1 MYIFKSDPS
10 DGSDDSLL
18 KSSKASLSTS
28 ASSEALLARL
38 QAPVVPAQIATL
50 STPLPAGIIL
60 ANLVDSTALAGVI
73 STIGQPANQPLMNAA
88 SNKAAEVAQANS
100 QEKLGQDMLSLLAN
114 TVSNPLPILSLAE
127 VAVGQA
133 HVALPPELA
142 KPIEAPLAT
151 VNADLL
157 VTDLSILPPGEPVM
171 ITKLSE
177 GKTAVTVIAQAEG
190 NVRIADF
197 KYTEAVSETFINTG
211 LGTLTV
217 TTPATNVSSLSLS
230 GNVEFVATGIEV
242 TSGITVSGGLNSSNV
257 TLFIT
262 GGASSS
268 QGSSD
273 VINLGNGDNFVFNAG
288 DGAIYVN
295 LGSGANSVVLAGV
308 GASGE
313 VSFATDDAGTGDF
326 IAIAA
331 NGASSIEQLAS
342 IPLITI
348 TGLNSGDAI
357 SFLSDL
363 GSTLN
368 WAGGSAL
375 SAQVQLTNG
384 DDANLATWL
393 SAAQTQAS
401 QAHSVAWF
409 YYDGATYILETAS
422 GSFGLSGSAASL
434 TGDTLV
440 KLTGTVSLTDA
451 QLSQGIIQLAG

>member
-50 STPLPAGIIL
+50 STPLPAGFML

-73 STIGQPANQPLMNAA
+73 STIGQPANQPLMNSAA
-88 SNKAAEVAQANS
+88 SNKEAAEVSQANS

-114 TVSNPLPILSLAE
+114 TVSNPLPIFSLSD

-133 HVALPPELA
+133 NVSLPPELA
-142 KPIEAPLAT
+142 MPIEAPLAAVT
-151 VNADLL
+151 ADLL

-177 GKTAVTVIAQAEG
+177 GKAAVTVIAQAEG

-230 GNVEFVATGIEV
+230 GNVEFLATGIEV

-257 TLFIT
+257 ALFIT

-273 VINLGNGDNFVFNAG
+273 LINLGNGDNFVFNAG

-313 VSFATDDAGTGDF
+313 VSFATNDAGTGDF

-331 NGASSIEQLAS
+331 NGVSSIDQLAS

-348 TGLNSGDAI
+348 TGLNGGDAI

-384 DDANLATWL
+384 DDANLAAWL

-409 YYDGATYILETAS
+409 YFDGATYILETAS
-422 GSFGLSGSAASL
+422 GSAAALS
-434 TGDTLV
+434 GDTLV
-440 KLTGTVSLTDA
+440 KLTGAISLSDA
-451 QLSQGIIQLAG
+451 QLSQGMIQLVA